1 MNISALIGHFH
12 PLLVHLPIG
21 ILILGIL
28 IAFAGQRQ
36 KWQHLTTFLPF
47 ILLWGAISAIFA
59 CVTGYILAL
68 NGEYKAELLDRHQW
82 SGIVLA
88 IVTTI
93 AYLNQRFGKLDNK
106 YVLLANWLFI
116 GGLLVVVGHYGGS
129 MTHGVGY
136 MTEGVFEKKEKK
148 KDMALPIDTVQN
160 QQVTSILNGIST
172 LPASVS
178 TNQSAT
184 QTTTPNPK
192 TAIIGQATMPQ
203 NTPPENPIFVYKD
216 LIQPILEQ
224 RCYSCHGENKSK
236 GDLRLDSPEYILKG
250 GETGKVLVAGNVEKS
265 LLYAYCVLPL
275 EDDLHMPP
283 DGKPQLTAQQVQLL
297 KWWVEHGASFDKTV
311 QELNGG
317 KNLPI
322 AKVNTVTPSVFQ
334 PVQSSKTAV
343 AVNNDVKNSIIKVG
357 IDEKPS
363 VPKQDMEPILLK
375 QSIEPVSSAVLKNL
389 TEKKIIV
396 SSYGENSN
404 YVMANFINVKNYSTN
419 LIDDLQNV
427 KNQLLRLRLSNQP
440 VTDADVV
447 KIAQFKNITRLNLEK
462 TNITDA
468 SLATIAQM
476 PNLEQLNIYG
486 TNVTEKGLERLA
498 NCPNLKVLYIWE
510 TKATTLGI
518 ENLRKILR
526 GVKIESGN
534 LRFIDTLK
542 K

>member
-1 MNISALIGHFH
+1 MDISALIGHFH

-21 ILILGIL
+21 ILALGIL
-28 IAFAGQRQ
+28 ISVACQWQ
-36 KWQHLTTFLPF
+36 KWAHLKSFLTF
-47 ILLWGAISAIFA
+47 ISLWGAISAIFA
-59 CVTGYILAL
+59 CITGYILAS

-82 SGIVLA
+82 SGIILA
-88 IVTTI
+88 VVTSL
-93 AYLNQRFGKLDNK
+93 AYLNQRFGKLDNIH
-106 YVLLANWLFI
+106 VLLANWLFI

-136 MTEGVFEKKEKK
+136 VTEGVFENKEKK
-148 KDMALPIDTVQN
+148 KDIAVATDSIQN
-160 QQVTSILNGIST
+160 QQVTSIVNGEGSGT
-172 LPASVS
+172 LPSPISNNATTTASVFS
-178 TNQSAT
+178 NTVA
-184 QTTTPNPK
+184 K
-192 TAIIGQATMPQ
+192 VDAIMPQ
-203 NTPPENPIFVYKD
+203 NIVPETPVFAYKD
-216 LIQPILEQ
+216 FIQPILAQ

-236 GDLRLDSPEYILKG
+236 GDLRLDSPEHILKG
-250 GETGKVLVAGNVEKS
+250 GETGKVLIASNLEKS
-265 LLYAYCVLPL
+265 LLYSYCVLPL

-283 DGKPQLTAQQVQLL
+283 DGKPQLTTQQIQLL

-317 KNLPI
+317 KNLTI
-322 AKVNTVTPSVFQ
+322 AKANTPSVPPTF
-334 PVQSSKTAV
+334 PSSKTAI
-343 AVNNDVKNSIIKVG
+343 ATNSEVKNLFVKSDIY
-357 IDEKPS
+357 EKPS
-363 VPKQDMEPILLK
+363 IPKQDMEPILLK
-375 QSIEPVSSAVLKNL
+375 QPTEQVNSIILKNL
-389 TEKKIIV
+389 NEKKVIV

-404 YVMANFINVKNYSTN
+404 YVMANFINVKNYNSS
-419 LIDDLQNV
+419 LIDDLQSI

-440 VTDADVV
+440 ITDGDVV

-486 TNVTEKGLERLA
+486 TNITDKGLAQLA

-526 GVKIESGN
+526 GAKIESGN